1 MALAPAGMALA
12 QALTDADWQ
21 CSAVSGLAV
30 GDMGANVALVLAWV
44 DMALASVCMA
54 VEWAKGLANTT
65 LWQLVICLI
74 APNTPSGNFLG
85 QGSFGNN
92 VWKRFI
98 SFGRLSANKGL
109 GEGGADLALSW
120 GFNDLETNK
129 KLTYAF
135 RSAFHAK
142 ATLYSWRATSCTCR
156 SSTRQIPRQAG
167 A

>member
-1 MALAPAGMALA
+1 MALA

-21 CSAVSGLAV
+21 CSAVSGLAF
-30 GDMGANVALVLAWV
+30 GDTGANVA
-44 DMALASVCMA
+44 A
-54 VEWAKGLANTT
+54 VEWVKGSAKNA

-74 APNTPSGNFLG
+74 APNTASGNFLG

-92 VWKRFI
+92 VWKSFI
-98 SFGRLSANKGL
+98 SFGRLSAYKGL

-129 KLTYAF
+129 KLTYAL

-142 ATLYSWRATSCTCR
+142 VTLYSWRATSCICR